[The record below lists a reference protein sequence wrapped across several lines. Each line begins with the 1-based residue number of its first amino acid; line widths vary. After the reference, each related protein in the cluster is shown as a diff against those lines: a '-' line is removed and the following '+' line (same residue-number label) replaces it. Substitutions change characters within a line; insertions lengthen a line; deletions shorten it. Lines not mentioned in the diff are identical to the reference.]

1 MRAGAI
7 FGLINRASLGLLNI
21 AVAMVLTRLLTPA
34 DFGFYTVFAQ
44 IVAVGAMIQSFGM
57 QTGVTKLA
65 GIAGGTGAWDRAQA
79 ILKATGFIFCLVAIV
94 FGAVFL
100 GLWPLMEEDLFRREL
115 GWLMAGLILLIIL
128 TRSAEEI
135 GSAFLRGVGRVRAG
149 ALLLSAPREGLVFL
163 AALFAL
169 VTASQVG
176 AWAIVEIYAAA
187 SALIALLAMLICLRF
202 VRSHSG
208 GPPDTEAFGP
218 KHLAIL
224 SAPMLLHSS
233 GALVL
238 KATDVWI
245 LSAYREAGEVALYG
259 AAMRVTNL
267 VIFGLSV
274 INMALPQL
282 LAALYAEGRH
292 TDFERI
298 ARTAATW
305 STVVSVPV
313 FLFILFFAEPLLDL
327 LFGAPYGDAATILII
342 LAAGQTVSAIVGSP
356 GMMLQM
362 TGHQNLMSALTIG
375 ALVVNVVANILVVE
389 EHGAV
394 GVAVVTAL
402 TITGRMALH
411 TLLAWRLTG
420 ALSLPDPRTLT
431 PAALRSMLRRR

>member
-1 MRAGAI
+1 M
-7 FGLINRASLGLLNI
+7 NRAALGFLNI
-21 AVAMVLTRLLTPA
+21 AVAMVLTRLLSPE

-65 GIAGGTGAWDRAQA
+65 GIAGGAGAWDRARA
-79 ILKATGFIFCLVAIV
+79 ILKATAAV
-94 FGAVFL
+94 FVVVGVLLTAGFL
-100 GLWPLMEEDLFRREL
+100 GLWPTVEAALFKREL
-115 GWLMAGLILLIIL
+115 GWLMAGLIALVIL

-135 GSAFLRGVGRVRAG
+135 GAAFLRGVGRVRAG

-163 AALFAL
+163 AALGLLLAGQ
-169 VTASQVG
+169 AVG
-176 AWAIVEIYAAA
+176 VWAVVEIYAAA
-187 SALIALLAMLICLRF
+187 SALIALLAMAICPRF
-202 VRSHSG
+202 AARHSG
-208 GPPDTEAFGP
+208 GPPADEAFGP
-218 KHLAIL
+218 RHLVAL

-245 LSAYREAGEVALYG
+245 LSLYRPAGEVALYG

-282 LAALYAEGRH
+282 LAALHAEGRVR
-292 TDFERI
+292 DFERM

-313 FLFILFFAEPLLDL
+313 FLVILLFAEPILNL
-327 LFGAPYGDAATILII
+327 LFGAPYGDAAVILIV
-342 LAAGQTVSAIVGSP
+342 LAAGQVVSAVVGSP

-362 TGHQNLMSALTIG
+362 TGHQNLMSALTLG
-375 ALVVNVVANILVVE
+375 ALAVNVVANILVVE
-389 EHGAV
+389 THGAV

-402 TITGRMALH
+402 TITARMALH
-411 TLLAWRLTG
+411 TFFAWRLTG
-420 ALSLPDPRTLT
+420 ALSLPDPKTLT
-431 PAALRSMLRRR
+431 FGALRSILRRR